1 MFFLTSAFNRPNR
14 RPCKVNI
21 YIYMYIYICL
31 SIYTRKSLMY
41 INRPR
46 HLCIRTAHDM
56 QRQAIKKAIMS
67 STRHQICIKSYV
79 AVVWHDI
86 IRENQTAKPDDSWSL
101 QVWEKNMHHWT
112 RHDGQRN
119 IRIRVWCECFSC
131 RGFSFYVIFYACYFD
146 RVWFE
151 LYPGTG
157 SVEKTVTNGL
167 GRVNFRR
174 TTNAIVWG
182 WDFNQCPVGSVER
195 NKEKLPGNNDCTRV
209 DFQWG

>member
-1 MFFLTSAFNRPNR
+1 
-14 RPCKVNI
+14 
-21 YIYMYIYICL
+21 
-31 SIYTRKSLMY
+31 MY

-86 IRENQTAKPDDSWSL
+86 IRENQTAKPDDPWSL
-101 QVWEKNMHHWT
+101 QVWKKKETYIIGLDMMAKISSHKGLVWMFFPAGDFLSMLYST
-112 RHDGQRN
+112 R
-119 IRIRVWCECFSC
+119 VTLT
-131 RGFSFYVIFYACYFD
+131 V
-146 RVWFE
+146 FE

-167 GRVNFRR
+167 GRMNFRR

-195 NKEKLPGNNDCTRV
+195 NKEELPGNNDCTRV